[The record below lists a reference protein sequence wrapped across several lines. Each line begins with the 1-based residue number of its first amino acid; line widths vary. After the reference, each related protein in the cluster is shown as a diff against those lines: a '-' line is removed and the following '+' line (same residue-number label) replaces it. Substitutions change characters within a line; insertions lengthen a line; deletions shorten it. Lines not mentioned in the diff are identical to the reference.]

1 LPFVYPAGIRYAS
14 PETLS
19 SHASTAAMPAALTAD
34 VFIPD
39 MEINRAES
47 FRVTDK
53 LKNGKRQDI
62 RQA

>member
-1 LPFVYPAGIRYAS
+1 
-14 PETLS
+14 
-19 SHASTAAMPAALTAD
+19 MPAALTAD